1 MGKAGNERRGGSSSE
16 ASGGLTGEQDRGSR
30 GGEEAEEDGEKEQ
43 RRRSGGGRRGASV
56 VNRGAWTAEEDERL
70 AALVAVHGAK
80 NWSVIAAGIPGRP
93 GKSCRL
99 RWCNQLDPALRRG
112 QFTVE
117 EDARIITAHA
127 IHGNKWALI
136 AKNLPGRTDNA
147 IKNYWNSAMRRKYPL
162 LRGLSTPPQG
172 PHTPPRPTPHIPHSA
187 GGSSS
192 RKRRYEACCADHV
205 GARAAHGAAAT
216 GGGGG
221 AAATSQHSALTCHF
235 DRRPRFRVS
244 PTALPV
250 TSSVPAPTAASPP
263 LLPPPTLPTTTPT
276 VTTSSLP
283 LSHTSQGATQQ
294 THTPSP
300 SPPSPPLTPSCPPS
314 LTHPH
319 HHHSLAPPHLSS
331 RFSFATLPSGLSH
344 SSLLPATHTPS
355 LLQPSQPSNPPTPLT
370 AQPLPLDRASGPGSG
385 ESGLVGAGQ
394 AAAKH
399 GGGGMRGGGGGDGSM
414 RGVGLGAFQ
423 LGKVFTAVQ
432 VTGGD
437 ESLCTHRGCEA
448 DEQCKAA
455 ARQGERQG
463 QEWEKEGGCAG
474 ERIEISEVTEEES
487 RGQQGMEVC
496 GSEKEKTLCPHGIDK
511 TNSQPLQHSLHP
523 DTCLVGA
530 VPQPMQDC
538 HVAGQGQC
546 GARVRRHV
554 HRVLASACGVARLLL
569 EELQW
574 RHGMV
579 EGRADEEDVEE
590 RWGNV
595 RGEGG
600 EGPQVVDPVGDV
612 RCCSDERCCSVSSG
626 AEGAAEGMACR
637 HVLDAMLAVCFRL
650 AAPGIVAASG
660 SPRAALLL
668 LVASTV
674 YHVVVRAG
682 LTTLCLT
689 LLASFLACDLLLLLA
704 SSLQDDPAQPDS
716 SPANQSQA
724 STAGGGEPGV
734 GVEGAVG
741 EGEAGL
747 AGGGG
752 AGGEASGG
760 GEIERIVW
768 CSNHY
773 EVLRLAPFCA
783 AVDESALKK
792 EYRRMAML
800 VHPDKHGGDEKNAIV
815 AFQRLQSAYEVLSDE
830 GRRREYEG
838 ELRRQQLVELI
849 TRRAAHMWQGRRKDG
864 PLRAPLPPPPCRR
877 IHARQAR
884 GAVAAGAA
892 GGNWTSSDRQPGAG
906 ASGGAAGGTAAR
918 GGAQGSLPSQQR
930 APTCLRHVGG
940 TWRGFQGNKSAGRG
954 GGNGYRG
961 RECVGSRGSRQGG
974 GGGQLWRGGG
984 EYGEGWE
991 RERGGGSS
999 SEASGGLTGEQDRGS
1014 RGGEEAEEDG
1024 EKEQRRRSG
1033 GGRRGASVVNRG
1045 AWTAEEDERLA
1056 ALVAVHGAK
1065 NWSVIAAG
1073 IPGRPGKSCR
1083 LRWCNQ
1089 LDPALRRGQFTV
1101 EEDARIITAHAI
1113 HGNKWA
1119 LIAKNLPGRTDNAI
1133 KNYWNS
1139 AMRRKYPLLRGLS
1152 TPPQGPPHS
1161 AQAHSAQSHSAS
1173 PSHPAPAQP
1182 QPSHAPALPSG
1193 NQQGGEEGAYE
1204 RAVRF
1209 VAGVQAR
1216 GVAALVEEVER
1227 VRGGGRGAHPQD
1239 PGSEGD
1245 EREEGMAEESEEW
1258 GDGEQ
1263 QTVQGAGEWETVQG
1277 EARVGGWR
1285 ASEAIEGGRGV
1296 KQEVEE
1302 GVDGIED
1309 YRGMEEEGGLCA
1321 PELHASTACALPPPL
1336 AQCDVVPF
1344 ASQTAANISHATHAT
1359 RASGGSDSTHAG
1371 GVPVEAHDADDLLG
1385 KVFTAVQVTGG
1396 DESLCTHRGC
1406 EADEQCKA
1414 AARQGE
1420 RQGQE
1425 WEKEG
1430 GCAGERIEI
1439 SEVTEEES
1447 RGQQGM
1453 EVCGSEK
1460 EKTLPTANARLPR
1473 GRAGQCGA
1481 RVRRHVHRVLASAC
1495 GVARLLLE
1503 ELQWRHGMVEG
1514 RADEEDV
1521 EERWG
1526 NVRGEG
1532 GEGPQVVDPVGDVRC
1547 CSDERCC
1554 SVSSGAEGAA
1564 EGMAC
1569 RHVLDA
1575 MLAVCFRLAAPDCAI
1590 VAVNAAESPAAGCAA
1605 PWRGARRGEDPR
1617 GPRGSDRTPPRR
1629 EQPRRI
1635 ARIVAASGSPRA
1647 ALLLLVASTVYHVVV
1662 RAGLTTLCLTLLASF
1677 LACDLLLLLAS
1688 SLQDDPA
1695 QPDSS
1700 PANQSQAST
1709 AGGGEPGVGVEGA
1722 VGEGEAGLA
1731 GGGGAGGEASGGGE
1745 IERIV
1750 RCSNHYEVLRLAP
1763 FCAAVD
1769 ESALK
1774 KEYRR
1779 MAMLVHP
1786 DKHGG
1791 DEKNAIVA
1799 FQRLQSAY
1807 ETSSTTTGRAAAGG
1821 MEGAAGK
1828 GGGGVGQ
1835 AGGPAGG
1842 EEEEGGRPVACTEC
1856 GMAHVWRPVNRPCS
1870 QARWCQECERHHP
1883 CKEGDGWVEQTPA
1896 CLVWHALSCQCT
1908 CCHTLCT
1915 HQPTQHCHSHSTATL
1930 TALPLSQ
1937 HCHSHSTATLTA
1949 LPLSQHCHS
1958 HSTATLTALPLSQH
1972 CHSHST
1978 ATLTALPLSQHCHS
1992 HSTATLTALPL
2003 SQHCHSH
2010 STATLTALPLSQHC
2024 HSYSTCH
2031 SHSTATLTA
2040 LPLSQHCHS
2049 HSTATLTPCFFTHS
2063 PRASPLPP
2071 PPATI
2076 PRPPATIPRPPVTMS
2091 SPDFLP
2097 PLCYPCHIHP
2107 LPCEQKGPQHFYT
2120 CTDGQVYRITDWAR
2134 CQVGTVLPGGLLCCQ
2149 VGCSAAR

>member
-172 PHTPPRPTPHIPHSA
+172 PPHSAQAHSAQSHSASPSHPAPAQPQPSHAPALPSGNQQGGEEGAYERAVRFVAGVQARGVAALVEEVERVREEEGVGRIRKILEGSPLGDAALLQADAGIMEREVGVSEGDEREEGMAEESEEWGDGEQQTVQGAGEWETVQGEARVGGWRASEAIEGGRGVKQEVEEGVDGIEDYRGMEEEGGLCAPELHASTACALPPPLAQCDVVPFASQTAANISHATHATRASGGSDSTHAGGVPVEAHDADDLVPHSA

-815 AFQRLQSAYEVLSDE
+815 AFQRLQSAYEV
-830 GRRREYEG
+830 
-838 ELRRQQLVELI
+838 
-849 TRRAAHMWQGRRKDG
+849 H
-864 PLRAPLPPPPCRR
+864 
-877 IHARQAR
+877 
-884 GAVAAGAA
+884 
-892 GGNWTSSDRQPGAG
+892 
-906 ASGGAAGGTAAR
+906 
-918 GGAQGSLPSQQR
+918 
-930 APTCLRHVGG
+930 
-940 TWRGFQGNKSAGRG
+940 
-954 GGNGYRG
+954 
-961 RECVGSRGSRQGG
+961 
-974 GGGQLWRGGG
+974 
-984 EYGEGWE
+984 
-991 RERGGGSS
+991 
-999 SEASGGLTGEQDRGS
+999 
-1014 RGGEEAEEDG
+1014 
-1024 EKEQRRRSG
+1024 
-1033 GGRRGASVVNRG
+1033 
-1045 AWTAEEDERLA
+1045 
-1056 ALVAVHGAK
+1056 
-1065 NWSVIAAG
+1065 
-1073 IPGRPGKSCR
+1073 
-1083 LRWCNQ
+1083 
-1089 LDPALRRGQFTV
+1089 
-1101 EEDARIITAHAI
+1101 
-1113 HGNKWA
+1113 
-1119 LIAKNLPGRTDNAI
+1119 
-1133 KNYWNS
+1133 
-1139 AMRRKYPLLRGLS
+1139 
-1152 TPPQGPPHS
+1152 
-1161 AQAHSAQSHSAS
+1161 
-1173 PSHPAPAQP
+1173 
-1182 QPSHAPALPSG
+1182 
-1193 NQQGGEEGAYE
+1193 
-1204 RAVRF
+1204 
-1209 VAGVQAR
+1209 
-1216 GVAALVEEVER
+1216 
-1227 VRGGGRGAHPQD
+1227 
-1239 PGSEGD
+1239 
-1245 EREEGMAEESEEW
+1245 
-1258 GDGEQ
+1258 
-1263 QTVQGAGEWETVQG
+1263 
-1277 EARVGGWR
+1277 
-1285 ASEAIEGGRGV
+1285 
-1296 KQEVEE
+1296 
-1302 GVDGIED
+1302 
-1309 YRGMEEEGGLCA
+1309 
-1321 PELHASTACALPPPL
+1321 
-1336 AQCDVVPF
+1336 
-1344 ASQTAANISHATHAT
+1344 
-1359 RASGGSDSTHAG
+1359 
-1371 GVPVEAHDADDLLG
+1371 
-1385 KVFTAVQVTGG
+1385 
-1396 DESLCTHRGC
+1396 
-1406 EADEQCKA
+1406 
-1414 AARQGE
+1414 
-1420 RQGQE
+1420 
-1425 WEKEG
+1425 
-1430 GCAGERIEI
+1430 
-1439 SEVTEEES
+1439 
-1447 RGQQGM
+1447 
-1453 EVCGSEK
+1453 
-1460 EKTLPTANARLPR
+1460 
-1473 GRAGQCGA
+1473 
-1481 RVRRHVHRVLASAC
+1481 
-1495 GVARLLLE
+1495 
-1503 ELQWRHGMVEG
+1503 
-1514 RADEEDV
+1514 
-1521 EERWG
+1521 
-1526 NVRGEG
+1526 
-1532 GEGPQVVDPVGDVRC
+1532 
-1547 CSDERCC
+1547 
-1554 SVSSGAEGAA
+1554 
-1564 EGMAC
+1564 
-1569 RHVLDA
+1569 HVL
-1575 MLAVCFRLAAPDCAI
+1575 
-1590 VAVNAAESPAAGCAA
+1590 
-1605 PWRGARRGEDPR
+1605 
-1617 GPRGSDRTPPRR
+1617 
-1629 EQPRRI
+1629 
-1635 ARIVAASGSPRA
+1635 
-1647 ALLLLVASTVYHVVV
+1647 
-1662 RAGLTTLCLTLLASF
+1662 
-1677 LACDLLLLLAS
+1677 S
-1688 SLQDDPA
+1688 S
-1695 QPDSS
+1695 
-1700 PANQSQAST
+1700 
-1709 AGGGEPGVGVEGA
+1709 
-1722 VGEGEAGLA
+1722 
-1731 GGGGAGGEASGGGE
+1731 
-1745 IERIV
+1745 
-1750 RCSNHYEVLRLAP
+1750 Y
-1763 FCAAVD
+1763 
-1769 ESALK
+1769 
-1774 KEYRR
+1774 
-1779 MAMLVHP
+1779 M
-1786 DKHGG
+1786 
-1791 DEKNAIVA
+1791 
-1799 FQRLQSAY
+1799 
-1807 ETSSTTTGRAAAGG
+1807 
-1821 MEGAAGK
+1821 
-1828 GGGGVGQ
+1828 
-1835 AGGPAGG
+1835 
-1842 EEEEGGRPVACTEC
+1842 
-1856 GMAHVWRPVNRPCS
+1856 
-1870 QARWCQECERHHP
+1870 
-1883 CKEGDGWVEQTPA
+1883 
-1896 CLVWHALSCQCT
+1896 
-1908 CCHTLCT
+1908 T
-1915 HQPTQHCHSHSTATL
+1915 H
-1930 TALPLSQ
+1930 
-1937 HCHSHSTATLTA
+1937 
-1949 LPLSQHCHS
+1949 
-1958 HSTATLTALPLSQH
+1958 
-1972 CHSHST
+1972 
-1978 ATLTALPLSQHCHS
+1978 
-1992 HSTATLTALPL
+1992 
-2003 SQHCHSH
+2003 
-2010 STATLTALPLSQHC
+2010 
-2024 HSYSTCH
+2024 
-2031 SHSTATLTA
+2031 
-2040 LPLSQHCHS
+2040 
-2049 HSTATLTPCFFTHS
+2049 
-2063 PRASPLPP
+2063 
-2071 PPATI
+2071 
-2076 PRPPATIPRPPVTMS
+2076 
-2091 SPDFLP
+2091 
-2097 PLCYPCHIHP
+2097 
-2107 LPCEQKGPQHFYT
+2107 
-2120 CTDGQVYRITDWAR
+2120 
-2134 CQVGTVLPGGLLCCQ
+2134 
-2149 VGCSAAR
+2149 

>member
-1 MGKAGNERRGGSSSE
+1 MGKAGNERR
-16 ASGGLTGEQDRGSR
+16 
-30 GGEEAEEDGEKEQ
+30 
-43 RRRSGGGRRGASV
+43 
-56 VNRGAWTAEEDERL
+56 
-70 AALVAVHGAK
+70 
-80 NWSVIAAGIPGRP
+80 
-93 GKSCRL
+93 
-99 RWCNQLDPALRRG
+99 
-112 QFTVE
+112 
-117 EDARIITAHA
+117 
-127 IHGNKWALI
+127 
-136 AKNLPGRTDNA
+136 
-147 IKNYWNSAMRRKYPL
+147 
-162 LRGLSTPPQG
+162 
-172 PHTPPRPTPHIPHSA
+172 
-187 GGSSS
+187 
-192 RKRRYEACCADHV
+192 
-205 GARAAHGAAAT
+205 
-216 GGGGG
+216 
-221 AAATSQHSALTCHF
+221 
-235 DRRPRFRVS
+235 
-244 PTALPV
+244 
-250 TSSVPAPTAASPP
+250 
-263 LLPPPTLPTTTPT
+263 
-276 VTTSSLP
+276 
-283 LSHTSQGATQQ
+283 
-294 THTPSP
+294 
-300 SPPSPPLTPSCPPS
+300 
-314 LTHPH
+314 
-319 HHHSLAPPHLSS
+319 
-331 RFSFATLPSGLSH
+331 
-344 SSLLPATHTPS
+344 
-355 LLQPSQPSNPPTPLT
+355 
-370 AQPLPLDRASGPGSG
+370 
-385 ESGLVGAGQ
+385 
-394 AAAKH
+394 
-399 GGGGMRGGGGGDGSM
+399 
-414 RGVGLGAFQ
+414 
-423 LGKVFTAVQ
+423 
-432 VTGGD
+432 
-437 ESLCTHRGCEA
+437 
-448 DEQCKAA
+448 
-455 ARQGERQG
+455 
-463 QEWEKEGGCAG
+463 
-474 ERIEISEVTEEES
+474 
-487 RGQQGMEVC
+487 
-496 GSEKEKTLCPHGIDK
+496 
-511 TNSQPLQHSLHP
+511 
-523 DTCLVGA
+523 
-530 VPQPMQDC
+530 
-538 HVAGQGQC
+538 
-546 GARVRRHV
+546 
-554 HRVLASACGVARLLL
+554 
-569 EELQW
+569 
-574 RHGMV
+574 
-579 EGRADEEDVEE
+579 
-590 RWGNV
+590 
-595 RGEGG
+595 
-600 EGPQVVDPVGDV
+600 
-612 RCCSDERCCSVSSG
+612 
-626 AEGAAEGMACR
+626 
-637 HVLDAMLAVCFRL
+637 
-650 AAPGIVAASG
+650 
-660 SPRAALLL
+660 
-668 LVASTV
+668 
-674 YHVVVRAG
+674 
-682 LTTLCLT
+682 
-689 LLASFLACDLLLLLA
+689 
-704 SSLQDDPAQPDS
+704 
-716 SPANQSQA
+716 
-724 STAGGGEPGV
+724 
-734 GVEGAVG
+734 
-741 EGEAGL
+741 
-747 AGGGG
+747 
-752 AGGEASGG
+752 
-760 GEIERIVW
+760 
-768 CSNHY
+768 
-773 EVLRLAPFCA
+773 
-783 AVDESALKK
+783 
-792 EYRRMAML
+792 
-800 VHPDKHGGDEKNAIV
+800 
-815 AFQRLQSAYEVLSDE
+815 
-830 GRRREYEG
+830 
-838 ELRRQQLVELI
+838 
-849 TRRAAHMWQGRRKDG
+849 
-864 PLRAPLPPPPCRR
+864 
-877 IHARQAR
+877 
-884 GAVAAGAA
+884 
-892 GGNWTSSDRQPGAG
+892 
-906 ASGGAAGGTAAR
+906 
-918 GGAQGSLPSQQR
+918 
-930 APTCLRHVGG
+930 
-940 TWRGFQGNKSAGRG
+940 
-954 GGNGYRG
+954 
-961 RECVGSRGSRQGG
+961 
-974 GGGQLWRGGG
+974 
-984 EYGEGWE
+984 
-991 RERGGGSS
+991 GGSS

-1227 VRGGGRGAHPQD
+1227 VREEGVGRIRKILEGSPLGDAALLQAREV
-1239 PGSEGD
+1239 GVSEGD

-1473 GRAGQCGA
+1473 GRAGAVWGTRAAARASSIGVGMWGGPAAAGGA
-1481 RVRRHVHRVLASAC
+1481 AMAARNGGGASRR
-1495 GVARLLLE
+1495 G
-1503 ELQWRHGMVEG
+1503 G
-1514 RADEEDV
+1514 RGGAV
-1521 EERWG
+1521 G

-1575 MLAVCFRLAAPDCAI
+1575 MLARHLSPPGPPTLPPALFPPCSPPLALYPPL
-1590 VAVNAAESPAAGCAA
+1590 STPAH
-1605 PWRGARRGEDPR
+1605 
-1617 GPRGSDRTPPRR
+1617 PPG
-1629 EQPRRI
+1629 
-1635 ARIVAASGSPRA
+1635 IVAASGSPRA

-1709 AGGGEPGVGVEGA
+1709 AGGGSLG
-1722 VGEGEAGLA
+1722 
-1731 GGGGAGGEASGGGE
+1731 GGGE

-1807 ETSSTTTGRAAAGG
+1807 EVHHVLSSY
-1821 MEGAAGK
+1821 M
-1828 GGGGVGQ
+1828 
-1835 AGGPAGG
+1835 
-1842 EEEEGGRPVACTEC
+1842 
-1856 GMAHVWRPVNRPCS
+1856 
-1870 QARWCQECERHHP
+1870 
-1883 CKEGDGWVEQTPA
+1883 
-1896 CLVWHALSCQCT
+1896 
-1908 CCHTLCT
+1908 T
-1915 HQPTQHCHSHSTATL
+1915 H
-1930 TALPLSQ
+1930 
-1937 HCHSHSTATLTA
+1937 
-1949 LPLSQHCHS
+1949 
-1958 HSTATLTALPLSQH
+1958 
-1972 CHSHST
+1972 
-1978 ATLTALPLSQHCHS
+1978 
-1992 HSTATLTALPL
+1992 
-2003 SQHCHSH
+2003 
-2010 STATLTALPLSQHC
+2010 
-2024 HSYSTCH
+2024 
-2031 SHSTATLTA
+2031 
-2040 LPLSQHCHS
+2040 
-2049 HSTATLTPCFFTHS
+2049 
-2063 PRASPLPP
+2063 
-2071 PPATI
+2071 
-2076 PRPPATIPRPPVTMS
+2076 
-2091 SPDFLP
+2091 
-2097 PLCYPCHIHP
+2097 
-2107 LPCEQKGPQHFYT
+2107 
-2120 CTDGQVYRITDWAR
+2120 
-2134 CQVGTVLPGGLLCCQ
+2134 
-2149 VGCSAAR
+2149 